1 MSPHRGFR
9 PLADYLKYEVA
20 RVPQGFGVYVSIP
33 WEALYDQLPGDGEE
47 WVLGVIINSRSGAF
61 TWGSGQVHDLATF
74 GRLVFDNFGAQLAEI
89 RRRLVV
95 KAWGRF
101 RARAAC
107 HETQWRDEFHGDPE
121 FARRVLAPEIARLK
135 ETGQP
140 IPGALNA
147 GTVSRLFEEAVP
159 DWMEFDYRVAE
170 LRTDWLTGWLAP

>member
-20 RVPQGFGVYVSIP
+20 RVPEGFGVYVSIP

-74 GRLVFDNFGAQLAEI
+74 GRLVFEGFGAQRQEK
-89 RRRLVV
+89 RRRLVIR
-95 KAWGRF
+95 AWGRF
-101 RARAAC
+101 LARAAC

-121 FARRVLAPEIARLK
+121 FARRVLAPEIARLQAA
-135 ETGQP
+135 GQP
-140 IPGALNA
+140 VPGTLDAA
-147 GTVSRLFEEAVP
+147 TVSRLFEEAVP